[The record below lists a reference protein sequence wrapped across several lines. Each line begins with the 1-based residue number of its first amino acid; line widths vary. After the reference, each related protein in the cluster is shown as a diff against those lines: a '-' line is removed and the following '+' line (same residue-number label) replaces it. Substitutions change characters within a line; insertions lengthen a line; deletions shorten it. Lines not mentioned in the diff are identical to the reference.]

1 MKRRIVIFT
10 SILCAATFLTA
21 CNNKSITI
29 TTTPG
34 QYKHYKSMPKNNK
47 DTPTKQSD
55 KNNPIETTAY
65 VPDLQD
71 EYNSIIKLGAG
82 KISDNILKS
91 MDINFLKWVADKYDK
106 NIFSKLHTSLIE
118 GTYTDNIWY
127 TTTGNTY
134 HVLKDYYCG
143 TLDSSEKARV
153 NGIYLKE
160 SSAKDKISISFAGDL
175 CLSEEW
181 YTVNKYTSSGNQLNK
196 CISQNLIDSVSSSDL
211 FFLNNEFTFSNRGA
225 PLNGKYY
232 TFRTDPSRVNI
243 LKELGVDVVS
253 LSNNHIYDFGPD
265 ALSDTL
271 TTLRNSDIPYFGGGN
286 NINEARKPVYFIING
301 IKIAFVG
308 ASRAEKIRYTPQAS
322 ESSPGI
328 LLAYNDAEYLD
339 VIKQAKKY
347 SDYVI
352 AYIHWGTED
361 SHTVTDYQKSM
372 GHAFI
377 DAGADIVVGGHPHV
391 LQGIEYYN
399 NKPILY
405 SLGDFWFN
413 NETKETGVINI
424 DINSNGLMNTSFLP
438 CMQKDL
444 STTLETDANETRRIY
459 DFLQKMSFGIS
470 IDDNGKI
477 TPSN

>member
-91 MDINFLKWVADKYDK
+91 MDINFLKWVAATYDK
-106 NIFSKLHTSLIE
+106 NIFSKLHTSLTE

-127 TTTGNTY
+127 TSTGNTY

-160 SSAKDKISISFAGDL
+160 SSSKDKISISFAGDL

-196 CISQNLIDSVSSSDL
+196 CISQNLIYSVSSSDL

-286 NINEARKPVYFIING
+286 NINEARKPVYFIVNG

-424 DINSNGLMNTSFLP
+424 DINANGLMNTSFLP